1 MKVMVLR
8 DQCDWSELLELMTI
22 LIEQVVRRS
31 AVKFRATKRRLFGNI
46 HWGPCTNDVSEI
58 SGIFDHPPPPVS
70 IFSIET
76 TQPPPP
82 IVSNWLT
89 PLPP

>member
-22 LIEQVVRRS
+22 LIEQVVRS

-46 HWGPCTNDVSEI
+46 H
-58 SGIFDHPPPPVS
+58 
-70 IFSIET
+70 
-76 TQPPPP
+76 
-82 IVSNWLT
+82 
-89 PLPP
+89 